1 MTTTVTPAPP
11 TRLGPLP
18 PLLDQ
23 GVDAPVVR
31 VRAPTGDE
39 VWLVADHR
47 LGRAVLSDPR
57 FSRAAAALPGAP
69 RINSVNPAPSSMMSM
84 DGADHARL
92 RRLVAGAFAPRRMAT
107 LAPRIQRRVDDLL
120 DAMTAAGSPADLV
133 AGFAAPLPVAVISDL
148 LGIPDADLPAVRSW
162 AGVLFDLTASTP
174 TEKAR
179 RGFELF
185 GYMSRLVD
193 RKRTEPADDLLG
205 DLTAAHDTGTLS
217 RVELIDLALA
227 MLTAGYETTVGQIG
241 LSVLTLLSDPASRPA
256 GDERSVAAAVEEYLR
271 VVPAT
276 PMTFTRV
283 ARRDVPLGEVTV
295 RAGEAVVVSLLHA
308 NHDPARTSAHLTF
321 GHGPHFCLGA
331 GLARLQVTVALGTL
345 LRRLPGLRLAPGPD
359 AVGWAEGL
367 ATRSL
372 TRLVVHW

>member
-1 MTTTVTPAPP
+1 MTVTA
-11 TRLGPLP
+11 TRFGPLP

-23 GVDAPVVR
+23 VVDAPVVR

-39 VWLVADHR
+39 VWLVADHGLAR
-47 LGRAVLSDPR
+47 TVLTDPR
-57 FSRAAAALPGAP
+57 FSRAAAAAP
-69 RINSVNPAPSSMMSM
+69 EAPKINSVNPAPSSIMSR

-92 RRLVAGAFAPRRMAT
+92 RRLVAGAFAPRRMAA

-120 DAMTAAGSPADLV
+120 DAVCAGGAPADLV
-133 AGFAAPLPVAVISDL
+133 ASFAAPLPVGVISDL
-148 LGIPDADLPAVRSW
+148 LGVPAADVPAVQEW
-162 AGVLFDLTASTP
+162 AGVLFDLTASP
-174 TEKAR
+174 PAEKAR
-179 RGFELF
+179 RGFELY

-193 RKRTEPADDLLG
+193 RKRAEPGDDLLG
-205 DLTAAHDTGTLS
+205 DLTAAQAAGALS

-227 MLTAGYETTVGQIG
+227 MLTAGYETTVGQLA
-241 LSVLTLLSDPASRPA
+241 LSVLWRLGDPA
-256 GDERSVAAAVEEYLR
+256 ERTAPVEELLR

-283 ARRDVPLGEVTV
+283 ATVDVGLGAVTV

-308 NHDPARTSAHLTF
+308 NHDPARAAGHLTF

-331 GLARLQVTVALGTL
+331 GLARLQVGTALETL
-345 LRRLPGLRLAPGPD
+345 WRRLPGLALAEVPD

-367 ATRSL
+367 ATRGL
-372 TRLVVHW
+372 TRLLVTW